1 MIGGATMNK
10 GFTLSDYEFYIG
22 VAVGGFFCTVFNSWT
37 YFFAYMVAIVIMNLI
52 TFIATKNRRKK

>member
-1 MIGGATMNK
+1 MNK